1 MTNSMLLL
9 RTIQQQRFHCF
20 WLLTVMCIPPS
31 KIFINDSMK
40 KNKSQ
45 RLERKKFSIV
55 SFTRIYF
62 FLSNSHETLKDRE
75 YSSFLTGCLIQ

>member
-9 RTIQQQRFHCF
+9 RTIQQQRFNCF
-20 WLLTVMCIPPS
+20 WLLTVMCIPPI

-45 RLERKKFSIV
+45 RLERKKISIV
-55 SFTRIYF
+55 SFTRVYF
-62 FLSNSHETLKDRE
+62 FLTNRHETLKDRE
-75 YSSFLTGCLIQ
+75 YSSFLSGCLIQ

>member
-40 KNKSQ
+40 KIKVKC
-45 RLERKKFSIV
+45 LKGKIFDSIV
-55 SFTRIYF
+55 YPYLL

>member
-1 MTNSMLLL
+1 MLLL
-9 RTIQQQRFHCF
+9 CTIQQQRFNCF

-45 RLERKKFSIV
+45 RLERKNISIA
-55 SFTRIYF
+55 SFTRVYF
-62 FLSNSHETLKDRE
+62 SDK
-75 YSSFLTGCLIQ
+75 